1 MSSDHKAE
9 DRALKA
15 AGYARL
21 PRLWVPK
28 DVLLEIIGEAELYGT
43 EVKRIRRQARNGSA
57 ETRRVAVGAANEQI
71 TQSDALDRNRPRAT
85 PLSVSESVV
94 SGYLKT
100 NGGMK

>member
-28 DVLLEIIGEAELYGT
+28 DVLLEIIEEAELYGA
-43 EVKRIRRQARNGSA
+43 EVKRIRRQARNGAA
-57 ETRRVAVGAANEQI
+57 ETRRGDAGAHNARI
-71 TQSDALDRNRPRAT
+71 TQSDASGIIEASERPLRG
-85 PLSVSESVV
+85 SVSVV
-94 SGYLKT
+94 SGYLKE